1 MRGSQFHHLRVD
13 FGFRIF
19 SHRFLRGLLGRKRL
33 FLWSLKAQ
41 SAINCCSELS
51 NFVTS
56 IGLSHIFDGDVGLF
70 PDLAASIGNHF
81 FRFKNTFSYFK
92 IVTVFWA
99 RSKVSNIWYSKDK
112 KRRLFWPPSRFGHK
126 TGPNLI
132 VTIKTNF
139 L

>member
-1 MRGSQFHHLRVD
+1 
-13 FGFRIF
+13 
-19 SHRFLRGLLGRKRL
+19 
-33 FLWSLKAQ
+33 
-41 SAINCCSELS
+41 
-51 NFVTS
+51 
-56 IGLSHIFDGDVGLF
+56 
-70 PDLAASIGNHF
+70 
-81 FRFKNTFSYFK
+81 
-92 IVTVFWA
+92 VTVFWA